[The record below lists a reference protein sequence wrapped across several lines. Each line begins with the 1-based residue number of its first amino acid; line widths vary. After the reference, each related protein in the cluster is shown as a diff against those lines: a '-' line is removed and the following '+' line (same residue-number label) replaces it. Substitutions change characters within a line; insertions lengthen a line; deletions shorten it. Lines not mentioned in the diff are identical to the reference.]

1 MTAQWLNH
9 LKALKMEIDTNQLSI
24 ESVPA
29 SDNPNRYYPLL
40 HQGIISV
47 SGPDAGKFL
56 QGQLSCDI
64 KQVDASGSRLGAHC
78 NIKGHMISLYRVMH
92 ADVDTY
98 WLRTDRRLMESALSA
113 LKRYIIFSKAE
124 AKECSETLAGIGI
137 SGPDASSLVN
147 SLIKL
152 DSDETDSVSKQNG
165 MVAVSLPGNRF
176 EIWFPVQNGE
186 SVLAQLSTK
195 AAAGTTN
202 AWVLSEIQAGI
213 PDLRPETSEG
223 FIPQMTNLQV
233 FEGVSFTKG
242 CYTGQEIVTRLQH
255 RGQLKRPMY
264 RARVISERAPE
275 PGMAIHAQSRD
286 NQGQVLLCAATSA
299 PQEFELL
306 AVMVK
311 DRVEQEPMLLGS
323 PAREV
328 LEILD
333 LPYQLDKRLFESKR

>member
-1 MTAQWLNH
+1 MTTEWLKQ
-9 LKALKMEIDTNQLSI
+9 LKALKMEISTDQLSI
-24 ESVPA
+24 ESVTE
-29 SDNPNRYYPLL
+29 SDNPNRFYPLL
-40 HQGIISV
+40 HQSIISV

-64 KQVDASGSRLGAHC
+64 RQVDAQGSRLGAHC
-78 NIKGHMISLYRVMH
+78 NIKGHMISLFRVIH
-92 ADVDTY
+92 ADVDNY
-98 WLRTDRRLMESALSA
+98 WLRTDRRLTESALNA

-137 SGPDASSLVN
+137 SGPDARSLVD

-152 DSDETDSVSKQNG
+152 ETDQIDSVSKLSG
-165 MVAVSLPGNRF
+165 MVAVSLPGGRF
-176 EIWFPVQNGE
+176 EIWFPIEDAE
-186 SVLAQLSTK
+186 SVLAKLSTK
-195 AAAGTTN
+195 ASAGTTN
-202 AWVLSEIQAGI
+202 DWVLTEIHAGI
-213 PDLRPETSEG
+213 PDLRPETREG

-264 RARVISERAPE
+264 RARVISEHPPE

-286 NQGQVLLCAATSA
+286 NQGQVLLCAATGA
-299 PQEFELL
+299 PQEYELL

-311 DRVEQEPMLLGS
+311 DRVEQEQMLLDT
-323 PAREV
+323 PARQT